1 MRKSMDSQS
10 SERSLGTRLRG
21 LFGGVIILYFIIA
34 FEVLIMIS
42 PFAAFFYAA
51 LNPVLL
57 FFARWPATRWLTA
70 FFLPHMVVPP
80 GLFLQTVRVAGSVL
94 FVVGVVI
101 SLTCAGQL
109 YFHKFFRRGPALG
122 GLYRWIRHPQ
132 YLSLGATGL
141 GLAILWPRFL
151 TIVLWAVMVGLYYL
165 LARDEERRMVNQF
178 GEQYREYMVRTG
190 MFLPR
195 GIERAADRLPFR
207 KSPVLRSLF
216 GFVLLV
222 VVAVGAAF
230 ALRAYT
236 IARLPLW
243 SEGRITAIAIL
254 PGDFALIEHRMADVL
269 ELPGVESRLDQSSL
283 PILVYVV
290 PQNYVMQGMIA
301 DTGLQWRL
309 YEHHETFAMIADWIL
324 HPFRHL
330 QGGHMMA
337 HNNTGGASATSSA
350 PGGVVRRLI
359 FLQIESPSSG
369 NARAIIFGIRTT
381 RVPQFFADVDIHNL
395 VLLDIH
401 SLGPGTGWGRVP
413 TPMF

>member
-1 MRKSMDSQS
+1 VSRS
-10 SERSLGTRLRG
+10 SG
-21 LFGGVIILYFIIA
+21 LFGGVITLYFIIA

-57 FFARWPATRWLTA
+57 FLAEWPATAWLAA
-70 FFLPHMVVPP
+70 FFLPHMVLPP

-94 FVVGVVI
+94 FVGGT
-101 SLTCAGQL
+101 LTFLVCAGQV
-109 YFHKFFRRGPALG
+109 YFHKFFRRGPVFG

-132 YLSLGATGL
+132 YLALGATGL

-151 TIVLWAVMVGLYYL
+151 TIVLWAVMAGLYYL
-165 LARDEERRMVNQF
+165 LARDEERRMENQF
-178 GEQYREYMVRTG
+178 GDRYREYMARTG

-195 GIERAADRLPFR
+195 ELERTTNCFPLR
-207 KSPVLRSLF
+207 KSPVLRSLL
-216 GFVLLV
+216 GFVLLA
-222 VVAVGAAF
+222 VVAVGGAF

-236 IARLPLW
+236 IAQLPLW
-243 SEGRITAIAIL
+243 SKGRITAMAIL
-254 PGDFALIEHRMADVL
+254 PGDSIMLEHRMADIL
-269 ELPGVESRLDQSSL
+269 ELRDVKSRLDQSSG

-290 PQNYVMQGMIA
+290 PPQYVMQGMIA
-301 DTGLQWRL
+301 DTGPQWRL
-309 YEHHETFAMIADWIL
+309 YEHHQTLAMIGDWIF

-337 HNNTGGASATSSA
+337 HHDMAGGSATSTA
-350 PGGVVRRLI
+350 PGGMVRRLI
-359 FLQIESPSSG
+359 FLRLDSPRPG
-369 NARAIIFGIRTT
+369 GTRVPVFGIATT
-381 RVPQFFADVDIHNL
+381 RVPQFFADVDFHNL
-395 VLLDIH
+395 IVLDIQ